1 MNLIKILK
9 ALADE
14 NRLRV
19 LNILAKQDLC
29 VCEMESVLGITQS
42 NTSRHLIKLSDA
54 GIIVSEKRGQFVFYS
69 LSKSALEEFPFLNS
83 LVEKEL
89 PILPKFEADLKK
101 LAEFEAG
108 GNLCARGNCCG
119 K

>member
-1 MNLIKILK
+1 MTLLKILK

-19 LNILAKQDLC
+19 LNVLAKKELC
-29 VCEMESVLGITQS
+29 VCEMESILGITQS

-54 GIIVSEKRGQFVFYS
+54 GIIISEKKGQFVFYS
-69 LSKSALEEFPFLNS
+69 LKSSTLEEFPFLNN
-83 LVEKEL
+83 LIEKEL
-89 PILPKFEADLKK
+89 PALPKFQADLQK
-101 LAEFEAG
+101 LSAFMSS
-108 GNLCARGNCCG
+108 GNLCSRNGCCG